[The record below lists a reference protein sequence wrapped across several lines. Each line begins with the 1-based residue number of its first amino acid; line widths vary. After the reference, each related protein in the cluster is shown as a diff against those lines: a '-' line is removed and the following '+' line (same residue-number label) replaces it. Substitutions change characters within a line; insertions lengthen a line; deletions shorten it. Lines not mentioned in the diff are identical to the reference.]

1 MIITGCSALDE
12 CPQQRLGWSKGSRM
26 NPITETEQHPEER
39 RRHVRH
45 AYEGELHYR
54 LTALNRATAIDL
66 SHQGASFCSDEP
78 LDSGQEIELFLINSS
93 VKITGEVR
101 QRQPLADGRYRIGVE
116 FDRAE
121 QELIEVVIAAW
132 NSQWP

>member
-1 MIITGCSALDE
+1 
-12 CPQQRLGWSKGSRM
+12 M
-26 NPITETEQHPEER
+26 NPDTGTAQHPRER

-45 AYEGELHYR
+45 AFEGELHYR
-54 LTALNRATAIDL
+54 LTALKRATVIDL

-78 LDSGQEIELFLINSS
+78 LDSGQEIELFLMNSN
-93 VKITGEVR
+93 VKILGEVR
-101 QRQPLADGRYRIGVE
+101 QRQLLADGRYRIGVE
-116 FDRAE
+116 FHRAE

>member
-1 MIITGCSALDE
+1 MIVTGCCALDE
-12 CPQQRLGWSKGSRM
+12 CPLHRLGWSKGSRM
-26 NPITETEQHPEER
+26 NPDTAITQHPRER

-66 SHQGASFCSDEP
+66 SHQGVSFCSDEP
-78 LDSGQEIELFLINSS
+78 LDSGQEIELFLTSS
-93 VKITGEVR
+93 GVKIMGTVR

-132 NSQWP
+132 NSPRP

>member
-1 MIITGCSALDE
+1 MIVTGCCALDE
-12 CPQQRLGWSKGSRM
+12 CPRHRLGRNQGSGM
-26 NPITETEQHPEER
+26 NPDTAIAQHPRER

-45 AYEGELHYR
+45 AYEGDLHYR
-54 LTALNRATAIDL
+54 LTSLNRATAIDL

-78 LDSGQEIELFLINSS
+78 LESGQEIELFLMNSS

-132 NSQWP
+132 NS

>member
-1 MIITGCSALDE
+1 
-12 CPQQRLGWSKGSRM
+12 M
-26 NPITETEQHPEER
+26 NPDTATAQHPRER

-54 LTALNRATAIDL
+54 LTSLNRATAIDL

-78 LDSGQEIELFLINSS
+78 LESGQEIELFLINGS